1 MSDGKCNGLLLSAAA
16 VPTALFRGALSRR
29 TFVALYRG
37 ALLSCAG
44 MAEQTTCSP
53 VVCPAIPVRRQGA
66 RPPFPQTIQGGR
78 GNPRRLAW
86 SRLCRRARCTKRPL
100 SAWPCVN
107 QRRLR
112 CASLNADSTIG
123 GPRSSTHA
131 RGRVRMS
138 QHLSG
143 RDGKSG
149 GS

>member
-1 MSDGKCNGLLLSAAA
+1 MASATGCCLALQLCQRRSFAA
-16 VPTALFRGALSRR
+16 LYPGARSRRSIAALF
-29 TFVALYRG
+29 YRAPG
-37 ALLSCAG
+37 WRSKQPAP
-44 MAEQTTCSP
+44 P

-78 GNPRRLAW
+78 GHPRRLAW
-86 SRLCRRARCTKRPL
+86 SRLCRRARCTKPPL

-131 RGRVRMS
+131 RGRVCMS